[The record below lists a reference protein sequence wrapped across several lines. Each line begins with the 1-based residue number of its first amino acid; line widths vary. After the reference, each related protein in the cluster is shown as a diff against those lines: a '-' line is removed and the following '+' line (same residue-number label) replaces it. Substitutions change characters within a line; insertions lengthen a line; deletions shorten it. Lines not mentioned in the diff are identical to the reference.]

1 MHKKRMD
8 QEKGDNELK
17 QHFSLTHPQKRIWYM
32 EKIYPSTSLYN
43 IGGPIRIKGAINFT
57 ILEDAINILIKRN
70 EGLRLR
76 FVEENGEVKQYV
88 SNYGRVEFDFIDFS
102 QYENSEEEFEKWVEK
117 EARKPFVIEN
127 ERLFYFAL
135 FRISDNDNGYLAKF
149 HHIISDGWSINIM
162 TEHICDTYMKL
173 LNGEEINDNTEHS
186 YIEYISNE
194 KKYLLSDRFFKNKSF
209 WNEKFKL
216 LPDTFLNK
224 SSDVI
229 EGKRKTFKFETELS
243 SKIKK
248 FAADSKCSLNTFFI
262 TLYLIY
268 LYKTTL
274 QEDIVIGT
282 PVLNRSGKKEKN
294 MFGMFTSTMP
304 FRFVIDEDLNIT
316 DTMTKVNEQLMECYF
331 NQKYPYD
338 LLVQDLELKK
348 KGYDNLFNTCVNYY
362 NTKLNSELNG
372 FPIENVEFYNGNQ
385 IYSLQLVIKD
395 WSYSGNLT
403 LDFDYKVNDYSDKQ
417 IDDMYIRLLNLANY
431 IIMNPSEKLRSLSL
445 LSNDERKKLLYNFN
459 ATETLYPKD
468 KTIYQLL
475 EEQVEKT
482 PDKAAISFNNIE
494 LTYRELNERAN
505 QLARYLVKKGVEEET
520 IVGLLS
526 THSIE
531 MVIGILG
538 ILKAGG
544 AYLPIDCGY
553 PSERISYMLKDS
565 GSRILLTNLGLT
577 NSAGFNGE
585 IINLN
590 NQSIYSGEVSNLEF
604 ANKPN
609 DLVYVIYTS
618 GSTGKP
624 KGTMIEH
631 QGLVNYIWW
640 AKKMYVKNEDEVFPL
655 YSSLAFDLT
664 VTSIFTPLISGSRII
679 VYDDSKAD
687 EEYVLYRIM
696 KESNATVIKL
706 TPSHLSLLK
715 DMDNRN
721 SSVRRFIVGGE
732 DLKVS
737 LAKDIHES
745 FSGNV
750 DIYNEYGP
758 TETAVG
764 CMIHKYDYETDTRI
778 SIPIGGPADNVQIY
792 ILDKNLN
799 PVPANTVGEMYIS
812 GDGVARGYLNK
823 PELTQEMFVDNPF
836 VYGRRMYKTGDLARF
851 LSHGKIEFIGR
862 VDQQVKIRGYRVEIG
877 EIEKYLSSHEA
888 IKDAIVIYLED
899 NNKYLCAYIV
909 KKTKVSASELKDF
922 LLKCLPDYMVPV
934 HFIELDEIPLT
945 INGKVNRELLPKPEN
960 DNIENVEFIE
970 YRNEKEKN
978 LINAICDVL
987 NMKRVSVKQNFF
999 HLGGDSIKA
1008 IQIASKLNDK
1018 GLKIKVKDIL
1028 SNPVIEEMALCIEQS
1043 EGLAINQDHCEGS
1056 IGPTPIVTWFFSQG
1070 FANPNHYNQ
1079 SVLLELKQDIET
1091 KKLEIILNELI
1102 KHHDSLRIN
1111 YNSITG
1117 ELFYNYEYL
1126 DKYYNIQEHDL
1137 TNLSYSMQV
1146 DRVEF
1151 LADELKSSFNIEN
1164 EVLIKACVF
1173 KLGQHEKKLL
1183 ITAHHL
1189 AVDGV
1194 SWRIILEDI
1203 NTMVKQINNGQRI
1216 MLPSKTHSYQEWTKV
1231 IENYCDYEINKEK
1244 NYWGQILGKDFSFPT
1259 DYNLGEDAVD
1269 SSCTIAVQMGEDLTK
1284 CLLTKANSSYNTEPK
1299 DLLITSL
1306 LRTIKVFTGSED
1318 IIIELEGHGRDDIFE
1333 GIDIS
1338 RTVGWF
1344 TSLYP
1349 FYIKLKKENLSDQI
1363 KEVKEEIRKIPN
1375 KGIGFGI
1382 LNYMSKA
1389 LKGND
1394 QKYIRFNF
1402 LGDFT
1407 SGHDNSTVNLLK
1419 DQLGSD
1425 YDKRNRLTCIIDI
1438 NCFIVGGKLNVLLT
1452 YSKNKFSDNTME
1464 RYINSYINDLKTI
1477 IDHCC
1482 DKELVEFTPSD
1493 FDTVDITLEELD
1505 SLFN

>member
-1 MHKKRMD
+1 MK
-8 QEKGDNELK
+8 ECY
-17 QHFSLTHPQKRIWYM
+17 SLTHPQKRIWYI
-32 EKIYPSTSLYN
+32 EKIYPGTSLYN
-43 IGGPIRIKGAINFT
+43 IGGPIRIKGAIDFS
-57 ILEDAINILIKRN
+57 ILEESINVLIKSN

-76 FVEENGEVKQYV
+76 FVEEKGEVKQYV
-88 SNYGRVEFDFIDFS
+88 SNYERVKLDFIDFS
-102 QYENSEEEFEKWVEK
+102 IYESPEEEFNKWVEK
-117 EARKPFVIEN
+117 EARTPFVIES
-127 ERLFYFAL
+127 ERLFKFAL
-135 FRISDNDNGYLAKF
+135 FKISDNDKGYFAKF

-162 TEHICDTYMKL
+162 TEQICNTYMKL
-173 LNGEEINDNTEHS
+173 LNGEEIFNNTEQS

-194 KKYLLSDRFFKNKSF
+194 KKYLSSDRYFKNKSF
-209 WNEKFKL
+209 WNEKYKD
-216 LPDTFLNK
+216 LPDAFLNR
-224 SSDVI
+224 SSDFI
-229 EGKRKTFKFETELS
+229 EGKRKTFELESELS

-248 FAADSKCSLNTFFI
+248 FAADNKCSLNTFFI

-282 PVLNRSGKKEKN
+282 PVLNRSGKKEKS

-304 FRFVIDEDLNIT
+304 FRFAIDDNISVL
-316 DTMTKVNEQLMECYF
+316 DTMIKINEQLMECYF
-331 NQKYPYD
+331 NQKYPYN

-348 KGYDNLFNTCVNYY
+348 KNYDNLFNTCVNYY
-362 NTKLNSELNG
+362 NTKLNSELSG

-395 WSYSGNLT
+395 WSDSGNLT

-417 IDDMYIRLLNLANY
+417 IDDMYIRLLSLANH
-431 IIMNPSEKLRSLSL
+431 IIMNPYENVKNISILY
-445 LSNDERKKLLYNFN
+445 NDERKKLIYDFN
-459 ATETLYPKD
+459 TTETQYPKD
-468 KTIYQLL
+468 KTIYQLF
-475 EEQVEKT
+475 EEQVEKA
-482 PDKAAISFNNIE
+482 PDKVAICFNNIE
-494 LTYRELNERAN
+494 ITYKKLNERAN
-505 QLARYLVKKGVEEET
+505 QLARYLVKKGVEEVT
-520 IVGLLS
+520 IVGLLT

-531 MVIGILG
+531 TVIGILG

-544 AYLPIDCGY
+544 AYLPIDHGY
-553 PSERISYMLKDS
+553 PSDRISYMLEDS
-565 GSRILLTNLGLT
+565 GSRILLTNIELPE
-577 NSAGFNGE
+577 SIGFNGE

-590 NQSIYSGEVSNLEF
+590 NQDLDLGNTSNLECI
-604 ANKPN
+604 NKPS

-640 AKKMYVKNEDEVFPL
+640 AKKMYVRNEDEVFPL

-664 VTSIFTPLISGSRII
+664 VTSIFTPIISGGKII
-679 VYDDSKAD
+679 VYDENSDD
-687 EEYVLYRIM
+687 EYVLFRIM
-696 KESNATVIKL
+696 KESKATVIKL

-715 DMDNRN
+715 DMDNRDT
-721 SSVRRFIVGGE
+721 SVRRFIVGGE

-750 DIYNEYGP
+750 ELFNEYGP
-758 TETAVG
+758 TETVVG
-764 CMIHKYDYETDTRI
+764 CMIHKYNYERDTRI
-778 SIPIGGPADNVQIY
+778 SVPIGVPADNVQIY
-792 ILDKNLN
+792 ILDKNFK
-799 PVPANTVGEMYIS
+799 PVPRNTVGEIYIS

-823 PELTQEMFVDNPF
+823 PELTCEKFIDNPF
-836 VYGRRMYKTGDLARF
+836 ISGKRMYKTGDLARF
-851 LSHGKIEFIGR
+851 INNGKIEYAGR
-862 VDQQVKIRGYRVEIG
+862 ADQQVKIRGYRIELG
-877 EIEKYLSSHEA
+877 EIEKYLLSHEA
-888 IKDAIVIYLED
+888 LKDAVVIDLED
-899 NNKYLCAYIV
+899 KNNSKYLCAYII
-909 KKTKVSASELKDF
+909 KKVEVATHELKDY
-922 LLKCLPDYMVPV
+922 LLRYLPDYMVPV
-934 HFIELDEIPLT
+934 YFIELDEIPLT
-945 INGKVNRELLPKPEN
+945 RNGKVNRELLPKPEN
-960 DNIENVEFIE
+960 DNIENEEFIE
-970 YRNEKEKN
+970 HRNNKEKK
-978 LINAICDVL
+978 LVNAISDVL
-987 NMKRVSVKQNFF
+987 NIERVSVKQNFY

-1008 IQIASKLNDK
+1008 IQIASKLNDR

-1028 SNPVIEEMALCIEQS
+1028 SNPIIEEMALCIEQS
-1043 EGLAINQDHCEGS
+1043 KGLIINQGHCEGK
-1056 IGPTPIVTWFFSQG
+1056 IRPTPIISWFFSQN

-1079 SVLLELKQDIET
+1079 SIFLELKHDTATE
-1091 KKLEIILNELI
+1091 KLEIILNELI

-1117 ELFYNYEYL
+1117 ELFYNNEYL
-1126 DKYYNIQEHDL
+1126 NKYYNIQEHDL
-1137 TNLSYSMQV
+1137 TNLLYSMQI
-1146 DRVEF
+1146 DRMAL

-1173 KLGQHEKKLL
+1173 ELGQHEKKFL

-1203 NTMVKQINNGQRI
+1203 NTMVKQINNGQGI

-1231 IENYCDYEINKEK
+1231 IENYCDYVIDKEK
-1244 NYWGQILGKDFSFPT
+1244 SYWEQILGKDFSFPA
-1259 DYNLGEDAVD
+1259 DFNVGEDTVD
-1269 SSCTIAVQMGEDLTK
+1269 SSCTIAVQMDEELTK
-1284 CLLTKANSSYNTEPK
+1284 CLLTKADLSYNTEPK

-1306 LRTIKVFTGSED
+1306 LRTIKEFTGSED

-1363 KEVKEEIRKIPN
+1363 KEVKEEIRKVPN
-1375 KGIGFGI
+1375 NGIGFGI
-1382 LNYMSKA
+1382 LKYMSKA

-1407 SGHDNSTVNLLK
+1407 SEHDNSYVNLLK
-1419 DQLGSD
+1419 DRLGSD
-1425 YDKRNRLTCIIDI
+1425 YDKRNRLTCIIDM
-1438 NCFIVGGKLNVLLT
+1438 NCLIVDGKLNVLLT
-1452 YSKNKFSDNTME
+1452 YSKNKFSQNTME
-1464 RYINSYINDLKTI
+1464 RYINSYINDLKII
-1477 IDHCC
+1477 IDYCC
-1482 DKELVEFTPSD
+1482 DKESVEFTPSD